1 MTSIHVED
9 LSEIRKKLTFEI
21 HESKVDELI
30 DAQYKDLKKNLQIRG
45 FRRGK
50 VPMDMIK
57 SLYKEQVYSD
67 AARKIV
73 EDTFE
78 LGLDEQKI
86 KPISV
91 LSLDPE
97 PVEYGKPFKY
107 VAEVEVTPPIVAKD
121 YDGLGLTKTIR
132 EVKDTDVLDR
142 MDAIRD
148 RHSKLAPIPDDRGV
162 AMGDILTVDINADI
176 EGETVDSLTVTD
188 YHLEM
193 GRNFYLP
200 DFDEKLEGLKVL
212 EPTDLSYELPDN
224 FPRKEIAGKTV
235 HFSVVVAD
243 AKVKTVPEINDEFAK
258 DLGDYQSME
267 DLRNKIRED
276 IDNSYKADATN
287 ALRKQIVDQLV
298 EKNPFEAP
306 STLVEQRIDDMIRES
321 LQTLQAQGIDLSRF
335 PMPTQ
340 EQRNQLRP
348 VALQNVKAGI
358 ILKAIGEQESL
369 EVSSEEIDA
378 EVERRANLIGVPVD
392 FLRDHMENNNLME
405 NFSYSILEDKVYK
418 LIEERANVTETPYV
432 EPTTETPQKE
442 AESE

>member
-21 HESKVDELI
+21 HESKVDELL

-45 FRRGK
+45 FRKGK

-57 SLYKEQVYSD
+57 SLYKEQVYGD
-67 AARKIV
+67 AARKII

-91 LSLDPE
+91 ISLDPE
-97 PVEYGKPFKY
+97 TVEYGRPFKY

-121 YDGLGLTKTIR
+121 YSGLDLNRTRR
-132 EVKDTDVLDR
+132 EVTDTEVVNRLDALR
-142 MDAIRD
+142 E
-148 RHSKLAPIPDDRGV
+148 RHSKLIPIPETRGI

-176 EGETVDSLTVTD
+176 DGDVVTPLTVTD

-200 DFDEKLEGLKVL
+200 DFDSRIEGFRVM
-212 EPTDLSYELPDN
+212 ETNNIVHVLPDN
-224 FPRKEIAGKTV
+224 FPRKELAGKTV
-235 HFSVVVAD
+235 NLSIVVTE
-243 AKVKTVPEINDEFAK
+243 AKVKTLPEVNDEFAK

-267 DLRNKIRED
+267 ELREKIRED
-276 IDNSYKADATN
+276 LVNAYEADSRNSV
-287 ALRKQIVDQLV
+287 RKQIIDQIV
-298 EKNPFEAP
+298 EKNVFEAP
-306 STLVEQRIDDMIRES
+306 NTLVEQRIDDMIRDS
-321 LQTLQAQGIDLSRF
+321 LQTLQAQGIDLKRF
-335 PMPTQ
+335 PMPTE

-348 VALQNVKAGI
+348 IALQNVKAGI
-358 ILKAIGEQESL
+358 ILKAIGEQEAL
-369 EVSSEEIDA
+369 EVSTEEIEA
-378 EVERRANLIGVPVD
+378 EVEKRAKLIGVPAD
-392 FLRDHMENNNLME
+392 FLRDHMENNNMME

-418 LIEERANVTETPYV
+418 LIEERANVTESPYV
-432 EPTTETPQKE
+432 EPVQESPQKE
-442 AESE
+442 AESD

>member
-21 HESKVDELI
+21 HESKVDELL

-57 SLYKEQVYSD
+57 TLYKEQVHGET
-67 AARKIV
+67 ARKII

-97 PVEYGKPFKY
+97 TVEYGKPFKY
-107 VAEVEVTPPIVAKD
+107 VAEVEVTPPVNAKD
-121 YDGLGLTKTIR
+121 YGGLSINKTVR
-132 EVKDTDVLDR
+132 EVKDVDVVERLDL
-142 MDAIRD
+142 IRE
-148 RHSKLAPIPDDRGV
+148 RHSKLSPIPDTRGV
-162 AMGDILTVDINADI
+162 AMGDILTVDITAEMD
-176 EGETVDSLTVTD
+176 GQKVDSLSVTD
-188 YHLEM
+188 YHVEM

-200 DFDEKLEGLKVL
+200 DFDSKFEGLKVM
-212 EPTDLSYELPDN
+212 EPAKITHTLPEN
-224 FPRKEIAGKTV
+224 FPRKELAGKTV
-235 HFSVVVAD
+235 DFIMVVSD
-243 AKVKTVPEINDEFAK
+243 AKVKTVPELNDEFAK
-258 DLGDYQSME
+258 DLGDYQSLDDLREKVRE
-267 DLRNKIRED
+267 DLANAYE
-276 IDNSYKADATN
+276 ADSRSSV
-287 ALRKQIVDQLV
+287 RKQIVEQLI
-298 EKNPFEAP
+298 ERNPFEAP
-306 STLVEQRIDDMIRES
+306 TTLVEQRIDDMIRES
-321 LQTLQAQGIDLSRF
+321 LQSLQAQGIDLKRF
-335 PMPTQ
+335 PMPTE

-358 ILKAIGEQESL
+358 ILKAIGDQEAL

-378 EVERRANLIGVPVD
+378 EVEKRASLIGVPVD
-392 FLRDHMENNNLME
+392 FLRDHMENNNMME

-418 LIEERANVTETPYV
+418 LIEERANVVEVPYV
-432 EPTTETPQKE
+432 EPEKESPQKE
-442 AESE
+442 AESD

>member
-21 HESKVDELI
+21 HESKVDELL

-45 FRRGK
+45 FRKGK

-57 SLYKEQVYSD
+57 SLYKEQVYGD
-67 AARKIV
+67 AARKII

-91 LSLDPE
+91 ISLDPE
-97 PVEYGKPFKY
+97 TVEYGRPFKY

-121 YDGLGLTKTIR
+121 YFGLDLNRTRR
-132 EVKDTDVLDR
+132 EVTDTEVVNRLDALR
-142 MDAIRD
+142 E
-148 RHSKLAPIPDDRGV
+148 RHSKLIPIPETRGI

-176 EGETVDSLTVTD
+176 DGDVVTPLTVTD

-200 DFDEKLEGLKVL
+200 DFDSRIEGFRVM
-212 EPTDLSYELPDN
+212 ETNNIVHVLPDN
-224 FPRKEIAGKTV
+224 FPRKELAGKTV
-235 HFSVVVAD
+235 NLSIVVTE
-243 AKVKTVPEINDEFAK
+243 AKVKTLPEVNDEFAK

-267 DLRNKIRED
+267 ELREKIRED
-276 IDNSYKADATN
+276 LVNAYEADSRNSV
-287 ALRKQIVDQLV
+287 RKQIIDQIV
-298 EKNPFEAP
+298 EKNVFEAP
-306 STLVEQRIDDMIRES
+306 NTLVEQRIDDMIRDS
-321 LQTLQAQGIDLSRF
+321 LQTLQAQGIDLKRF
-335 PMPTQ
+335 PMPTE

-348 VALQNVKAGI
+348 IALQNVKAGI
-358 ILKAIGEQESL
+358 ILKAIGEQEAL
-369 EVSSEEIDA
+369 EVSTEEIEA
-378 EVERRANLIGVPVD
+378 EVEKRAKLIGVPAD
-392 FLRDHMENNNLME
+392 FLRDHMENNNMME

-418 LIEERANVTETPYV
+418 LIEERANVTESPYV
-432 EPTTETPQKE
+432 EPVQESPQKE
-442 AESE
+442 AESD

>member
-121 YDGLGLTKTIR
+121 YDGLSLTKTIR

-176 EGETVDSLTVTD
+176 EGEQVDSLTVTD

-200 DFDEKLEGLKVL
+200 DFDSKLEGLNIL
-212 EPTDLSYELPDN
+212 EPTDLSYDLPDN
-224 FPRKEIAGKTV
+224 FPRKELAGKTV
-235 HFSVVVAD
+235 HFSVVIAD

-258 DLGDYQSME
+258 DLGDYQSLE

-276 IDNSYKADATN
+276 IDNAYKADATN
-287 ALRKQIVDQLV
+287 ALRKQIVDHLV

-392 FLRDHMENNNLME
+392 FLRDHMENNDLME

>member
-258 DLGDYQSME
+258 DLGDYQSLE

>member
-57 SLYKEQVYSD
+57 SLYREQVHGD
-67 AARKIV
+67 AARRII

-86 KPISV
+86 KPVSV

-97 PVEYGKPFKY
+97 TVEYGKPFKY

-121 YDGLGLTKTIR
+121 YAGLDLTRTVR
-132 EVKDTDVLDR
+132 EVKDTDVVDR
-142 MDAIRD
+142 LEAVRE
-148 RHSKLAPIPDDRGV
+148 RHSKLTPIPETRGV

-176 EGETVDSLTVTD
+176 DGEKVESLTVTD

-200 DFDEKLEGLKVL
+200 NFDSKLEGLKVM
-212 EPTDLSYELPDN
+212 EPAQLTDTLPDN
-224 FPRKEIAGKTV
+224 FPRKELSGKTV
-235 HFSVVVAD
+235 NFSVVISD

-258 DLGDYQSME
+258 DLGDYQSID
-267 DLRNKIRED
+267 DLRDKIRED
-276 IDNSYKADATN
+276 IANAYEADSRN
-287 ALRKQIVDQLV
+287 GIRKQIIEQLV
-298 EKNPFEAP
+298 GKNPFEAP
-306 STLVEQRIDDMIRES
+306 TTLVEQRIDDMIRDS
-321 LQTLQAQGIDLSRF
+321 LQTLQAQGIDLKRF
-335 PMPTQ
+335 PMPTE

-348 VALQNVKAGI
+348 MALQNVKAGI
-358 ILKAIGEQESL
+358 ILKAIGEQEAL
-369 EVSSEEIDA
+369 EVSADEINA
-378 EVERRANLIGVPVD
+378 EVEKRAKLIGVPAD
-392 FLRDHMENNNLME
+392 FLRDHMENNSLMD

-432 EPTTETPQKE
+432 EPVVEAPQKE
-442 AESE
+442 VESD